1 MRRFITTLLCI
12 ATLAVGLRAA
22 NPEEEIKVAGIAF
35 YNLENL
41 FDTINANGK
50 YDLEFSPKGSR
61 KWDSEKYHA
70 KINKL
75 AFTIAQF
82 RSSRTPLGA
91 AIVGIAEVE
100 NESVVA
106 DLVNT
111 EPLAAYGL
119 KYVHHDSPDLRGIDV
134 ALLYNPELFEVTNVT
149 NTPLIIRDEPKFRT
163 RDQMCVTG
171 LLMGKPVA
179 VIVNHW
185 PSRLGGREASSPR
198 REAAA
203 ALSRHIA
210 DSLWKVN
217 PDMGIIVMGDLND
230 DPHDK
235 SCAMALGATRKLDKV
250 RPHGFFNPFWDILAS
265 GKGTLAY
272 KGDWNLFDQ
281 IIISGNL
288 ARGGKNGFNFMRA
301 VVHDFD
307 YLKNQDGPY
316 KGQPHRTYASGKWL
330 DGYSDHFPTEVFLT
344 LDVEETKD

>member
-1 MRRFITTLLCI
+1 MRHLLI
-12 ATLAVGLRAA
+12 FLLTMLAAVLPAVAA
-22 NPEEEIKVAGIAF
+22 DPSGEGEVVGIAF

-50 YDLEFSPKGSR
+50 YDLEFSPQGSR
-61 KWDSEKYHA
+61 KWDTEKYNA

-82 RSSRTPLGA
+82 KSSRTPHGPA
-91 AIVGIAEVE
+91 VVGIAEVE

-106 DLVNT
+106 DLVAAPALA
-111 EPLAAYGL
+111 PLGL

-134 ALLYNPELFEVTNVT
+134 ALLYDPEQFTVTNVT
-149 NTPLIIRDEPKFRT
+149 NTPLIFPDEPRFRT

-171 LLMGKPVA
+171 LLCGRPVA

-235 SCAMALGATRKLDKV
+235 SCSMALGATRKLDKV

-288 ARGGKNGFNFMRA
+288 ARGGADGFNFMRA

-344 LDVEETKD
+344 LP